1 MATSVE
7 SGRMT
12 AADQMR
18 DLLAR
23 AEKRVVAPADGS
35 GAPEFYG
42 WLDEVAA
49 MWPALLASGSDLR
62 GEKARWQ
69 SLQDQVTTRAS
80 AILKA
85 WQKVGG
91 LPAARLAADPDRDNW
106 WWWLDEQVIA
116 QRSRS
121 LKRAAIIALA
131 VVVVLALGSQVAR
144 VLLPVDPVVRD
155 VYALREKARRLIENG
170 DAAGALSSYQQA
182 VQRSPDDPQ
191 LHLMVGVLAEQLGDS
206 ALADESFAAARLVSS
221 DEASFYVERGFG
233 YLEVRNPQKALEDGL
248 QAAALKPEDGRAW
261 MLVGTAR
268 EGVGDPAGALEAY
281 SQASTVANDSDP
293 EIAAIARMRMAGMMQ
308 SIQEIAPITP
318 AP

>member
-1 MATSVE
+1 
-7 SGRMT
+7 MT

-23 AEKRVVAPADGS
+23 AEKRVVVPADGG
-35 GAPEFYG
+35 GAPELYG
-42 WLDEVAA
+42 WLDEIAA
-49 MWPALLASGSDLR
+49 TWPALLASGSDLR

-69 SLQDQVTTRAS
+69 SLQGEVTTRAG

-85 WQKVGG
+85 WQKAGG

-106 WWWLDEQVIA
+106 WWWLDEQVAA

-121 LKRAAIIALA
+121 LKRAAIIALV

-155 VYALREKARRLIENG
+155 VYTLRENARRQLENG
-170 DAAGALSSYQQA
+170 DAAGALASYQQA
-182 VQRSPDDPQ
+182 VQRSPDDSQ

-206 ALADESFAAARLVSS
+206 AQAGESFAAARAASP
-221 DEASFYVERGFG
+221 DEAMFYVERGFS
-233 YLEVRNPQKALEDGL
+233 YLEVKNLQKALEDGL
-248 QAAALKPEDGRAW
+248 QAVALKPEDGRAW
-261 MLVGTAR
+261 MLVGAAR
-268 EGVGDPAGALEAY
+268 EGEGDPAGALDAY
-281 SQASTVANDSDP
+281 SQASTVASDSDP
-293 EIAAIARMRMAGMMQ
+293 EIAAIARMRMAGMLQ

-318 AP
+318 TP